1 MHLNRIKNLCM
12 PLLVVCAAMNFY
24 ASGQVVSATDTLE
37 LNITQLFELGVSNNL
52 QLSADRLQERIA
64 YERSKTA
71 RMSMLPNIEIGL
83 QAGII
88 GQPVVFQRGLSDP
101 TRPETPDWQQN
112 YAIDFTQP
120 LYEGGR
126 IKYKMKS
133 ADIDREIALLQT
145 ASDEADLKIELLR
158 QYLSLFSLYK
168 QHFVLVRNI
177 EESEHRLRDIRR
189 LKEEGV
195 ITNND
200 VLRSEMQL
208 TDNRLSLVQTEN
220 DMRLV
225 SQQLDILL
233 GLDENLLLRPDTTLL
248 KQVYELESYEDYVTR
263 AYFNDPSMLLLQQHT
278 AQARNNIALTKADY
292 MPRLSLYASNALARP
307 IARTMVDMY
316 NNTWNIGLSFT
327 YSLSS
332 LYSNRHKVKEAR
344 HNLLLTQNREEQR
357 KQSVRINVRNAYL
370 RHGEAIERVEALKLS
385 VKQAEENYRIMRN
398 RYLNQLAILTDLL
411 DADNLRLN
419 AELQLTTA
427 RTQVVLTYYELQRAV
442 GNL

>member
-1 MHLNRIKNLCM
+1 MLLNHVKNICL
-12 PLLVVCAAMNFY
+12 LLVALATMGEDM
-24 ASGQVVSATDTLE
+24 SGQAVLQEDTLE
-37 LNITQLFELGVSNNL
+37 LNVEQLFELGVSNNL
-52 QLSADRLQERIA
+52 QLGADRLQERMA
-64 YERSKTA
+64 EERSKTA
-71 RMSMLPNIEIGL
+71 RMSMLPDIEIGL
-83 QAGII
+83 QAGVI
-88 GQPVVFQRGLSDP
+88 GQPIVFQRGLSDP

-126 IKYKMKS
+126 IKYKIKS
-133 ADIDREIALLQT
+133 ADIDREIASLQT
-145 ASDEADLKIELLR
+145 ASDKADLKIELLR
-158 QYLSLFSLYK
+158 QYLNLFSLYK

-177 EESEHRLRDIRR
+177 EESERRLKDIRR

-208 TDNRLSLVQTEN
+208 TDNRLSLDQTEN
-220 DMRLV
+220 DIRLV

-233 GLDENLLLRPDTTLL
+233 GLDEGLLLRPDTTLL
-248 KQVYELESYEDYVTR
+248 KQVFELESYEEYVSK
-263 AYFNDPSMLLLQQHT
+263 AYFNDPSMLLLQQRT
-278 AQARNNIALTKADY
+278 VQARNNIDLTKADY

-307 IARTMVDMY
+307 ITRTMVDMY

-332 LYSNRHKVKEAR
+332 LYNNRHKVREAR
-344 HNLLLTQNREEQR
+344 LSLSLMQNAEEQR
-357 KQSVRINVRNAYL
+357 KQSIRVNVRNAYL
-370 RHGEAIERVEALKLS
+370 RHGEAIDRVEALKLS

-427 RTQVVLTYYELQRAV
+427 RTQVVLTYYELQRAT